1 MELEF
6 EIDKITES
14 IESTETGEC
23 FDTLVLPVGKADLR
37 GVTKK
42 NGWRFDWKLE
52 LAETNGQVYKLVTEK
67 EPDVIQ
73 GLVSFEKR
81 RDHINMNLIEN
92 APANV
97 GKGKKYVGVAGNL
110 IAYGC
115 KLSMEAG
122 FNGVVGF
129 DSKTTLIEH
138 YQNELGA
145 ERISGQ
151 RMAFEEKIAKF
162 YIDKYFPQQKTE
174 SNYGIIERSH

>member
-14 IESTETGEC
+14 IESTETGES

-52 LAETNGQVYKLVTEK
+52 LAETNGQVYKLVTQK

-73 GLVSFEKR
+73 GLVSFEKYP
-81 RDHINMNLIEN
+81 DHIYMRLIEN

-115 KLSMEAG
+115 KLSAEAG
-122 FNGVVGF
+122 FNGVVAF
-129 DSKTTLIEH
+129 DTKTTLTEH
-138 YQNELGA
+138 YKKNLGA
-145 ERISGQ
+145 TWVGGQ
-151 RMAFEEKIAKF
+151 RMAFFEKKAKY
-162 YIDKYFPQQKTE
+162 YINKYFPTIKK
-174 SNYGIIERSH
+174 G

>member
-14 IESTETGEC
+14 IESTETGES

-52 LAETNGQVYKLVTEK
+52 LAETNGQVYKLVTQK

-73 GLVSFEKR
+73 GLVSFEKYP
-81 RDHINMNLIEN
+81 DHIYMRLIEN

-97 GKGKKYVGVAGNL
+97 GKGKKYVGVSNTL

-115 KLSMEAG
+115 KLSQDAG
-122 FNGVVGF
+122 FGGVVAF
-129 DSKTTLIEH
+129 KAKTELIEH
-138 YQNELGA
+138 YQNKLGA
-145 ERISGQ
+145 TRISGQ
-151 RMAFEEKIAKF
+151 RMAFLEKKAKY
-162 YIDKYFPQQKTE
+162 YIDKYFSKQTKE
-174 SNYGIIERSH
+174 